1 VQLAKALEMGG
12 AAGDGGARGASRAAG
27 NVLRL
32 LSKAASGLL
41 RGGLRTNTHKARTR
55 FVPRHPNGEARCWR
69 YEDFDVGG
77 ILGSGQTGDV
87 LAATVKMNGYHI
99 ALKVVHKTTLIK
111 QRAWHNLRREMRIH
125 ASLRGHP
132 NILQFYGYFD
142 DNDSLVM
149 ILERAWMGS
158 VMDQL
163 ELAREEGRRLSESL
177 AVNII
182 VQLASALDFCHARG
196 IAHRDIKPENL
207 LLDWQGQL
215 KLADFGTAVVDGDE
229 AGAEQRLTFAGTPDY
244 LAPEV
249 AGNQGHDRRVD
260 VWAVGVLAFE
270 LLAGFPPFKASTPL
284 KTCERILKLDYNFP
298 EHFSPEAR
306 DFIASLLQLDPADRL
321 DLALVPEHPW
331 VLALEQQDAACE

>member
-1 VQLAKALEMGG
+1 MAG
-12 AAGDGGARGASRAAG
+12 AAGEGGARRGAARAAG
-27 NVLRL
+27 NMLRM
-32 LSKAASGLL
+32 LSKAATGLL
-41 RGGLRTNTHKARTR
+41 RGGARTNAGKDRAPSATP
-55 FVPRHPNGEARCWR
+55 FVPRHPNGEARTWM
-69 YEDFDVGG
+69 YDDFDVTHT
-77 ILGSGQTGDV
+77 LGSGQTGDV
-87 LAATVKMNGYHI
+87 LAATVKMNGYRI
-99 ALKVVHKTTLIK
+99 ALKVVHKTTLNK

-142 DNDSLVM
+142 DKDSLVM
-149 ILERAWMGS
+149 ILERAWLGS
-158 VMDQL
+158 LM
-163 ELAREEGRRLSESL
+163 ELIEFNRAERQRLPEGL
-177 AVNII
+177 VVVFV
-182 VQLASALDFCHARG
+182 VQLASALEFCHARG

-229 AGAEQRLTFAGTPDY
+229 AGVEPRLTFAGTADY

-284 KTCERILKLDYNFP
+284 KTCERILKLDYQFP

-321 DLALVPEHPW
+321 DLALVPDHPW
-331 VLALEQQDAACE
+331 VLAQEQQDVPCE